1 MNPFEQIIR
10 QFQDCTDNL
19 KTLLESFSDE
29 GFMQKPAPEKWSAAE
44 ITEHL
49 YISDRSAWY
58 AMAKNPRPADR
69 NPLEK
74 AGMLEE
80 RRQQPEARYE
90 APDPARPKGAF
101 GSRREAIDAWY
112 ANRKKILSLAET
124 ENPEMLGGG
133 FEHPKLG
140 WMTRAE
146 WLLFITWHTGHHI
159 QQFEALPRA

>member
-1 MNPFEQIIR
+1 MDSLEQILGDFKR
-10 QFQDCTDNL
+10 STEMLNAR
-19 KTLLESFSDE
+19 LEGFSDE
-29 GFMQKPAPEKWSAAE
+29 AFMRPPAPGKWSAAD

-58 AMAKNPRPADR
+58 AMAKNPRPAER
-69 NPLEK
+69 HPLEK

-80 RRQQPEARYE
+80 RRQQTEAKYE
-90 APDPARPKGAF
+90 APEPARPKGAF

-112 ANRKKILSLAET
+112 ANRQKILSLAET
-124 ENPEMLGGG
+124 ENPEMLAGG

-146 WLLFITWHTGHHI
+146 WLLFITWHTEHHLR
-159 QQFEALPRA
+159 QFEALPKA